1 MRYDT
6 DYMFWC
12 VVDPRD
18 QSVMGDIL
26 YQASLRDLGHQFK
39 GGLTADEH
47 PTLFTEKHEAEIEA
61 FGRMVTLRAS
71 QAIAEN
77 LRDGTDRIEILDGD
91 GIVLFESDIPG
102 KK

>member
-6 DYMFWC
+6 DYMFWI
-12 VVDPRD
+12 VVDP
-18 QSVMGDIL
+18 QAESVMGDIL
-26 YQASLRDLGHQFK
+26 YQASLRDIGHQFK
-39 GGLTADEH
+39 GGLTADDN
-47 PTLFTEKHEAEIEA
+47 PTLFTEKKEAEIEA
-61 FGRMVTLRAS
+61 YGRMTVLRAS

-102 KK
+102 EK